1 MASPPVAAGSRR
13 LVINADDFGLS
24 EGVNRGIV
32 EAHLAG
38 TVTSTSL
45 LVNLPAFAD
54 ALRCRL
60 RAPKLGVG
68 LHFNLTAGPP
78 VAPIDR
84 VPSLCDAETGQFVS
98 LPRLIARSLSGRI
111 VPAEVTLEC
120 EAQLARL
127 RGAGVRVTHLDS
139 HRHVHLLPGI
149 WKAVRDTADRAGI
162 PVVRVPF
169 DAEAWI
175 GRRPSAFAE
184 QLSLRAAYRLAG
196 GGGYRAPVDHF
207 RGTSLFAVRQFRER
221 LLDVLDQIPAGVTEL
236 MVHPGYADD
245 EISRWDTYT
254 EPREREL
261 AALTDA
267 RVRHRL
273 AAGDFTLTTF
283 DAVATARPRR
293 AIPVRTAPQFSV
305 VVPAYNESR
314 YLPHLLDSIEVARRL
329 YSADSGA
336 VEVIVVD
343 NASTDNTREIARTRG
358 CTALLEPKR
367 VIGAV
372 RNTGAKVARG
382 DALVFIDADSQ
393 VHPETFI
400 RLQAAL
406 ESPAVLGGATGITMD
421 RWSPGIA
428 VTWFLL
434 DLWCRLTGWDTGV
447 LFCRREVFEA
457 IGGFDERLLFAEDL
471 ALYKELRR
479 VARERGQRF
488 VRLRGIRAVNSARKF
503 DQFGQWGWPI
513 ANTKIIWLAMFRSPR
528 ARGLIERHW
537 YEVKR

>member
-1 MASPPVAAGSRR
+1 MTAPPAAGTRR

-78 VAPIDR
+78 VAPPER
-84 VPSLCDAETGQFVS
+84 VPSLCDRATGQFVS
-98 LPRLIARSLSGRI
+98 LRRLIARTLAGRV

-127 RGAGVRVTHLDS
+127 RAAGVRVTHIDS

-149 WKAVRDTADRAGI
+149 WKAVRDTAERAGI

-184 QLSLRAAYRLAG
+184 QLSLRAAYRIAG
-196 GGGYRAPVDHF
+196 GKGLRAPVDHF
-207 RGTSLFAVRQFRER
+207 RGTSLFAVPNFREH
-221 LLDVLDQIPAGVTEL
+221 LLALLDQIPAGVTEL

-245 EISRWDTYT
+245 EILRWDTYT
-254 EPREREL
+254 APREREL

-267 RVRHRL
+267 RVRSRL

-283 DAVATARPRR
+283 EAVATAPPP
-293 AIPVRTAPQFSV
+293 APVPVRTAPRFSV

-314 YLPHLLDSIEVARRL
+314 YLPRLLDSLEVARRL
-329 YSADSGA
+329 YGGGAGA

-343 NASTDNTREIARTRG
+343 NGSTDGTREIARARG

-372 RNTGAKVARG
+372 RNTGARVARG
-382 DALVFIDADSQ
+382 DTLVFIDADSQ
-393 VHPETFI
+393 VHPETFL
-400 RLQAAL
+400 RLEAAL

-447 LFCRREVFEA
+447 LFCRRGIFEA
-457 IGGFDERLLFAEDL
+457 VGGFDERLLFAEDL

-488 VRLRGIRAVNSARKF
+488 VRLAGIRAVNSARKF
-503 DQFGQWGWPI
+503 EQFGQWGWPL
-513 ANTKIIWLAMFRSPR
+513 ANTKIIWLALVRSPR
-528 ARGLIERHW
+528 ARRLIERAW

>member
-1 MASPPVAAGSRR
+1 MTAPPAAGTRR

-78 VAPIDR
+78 VAPPER
-84 VPSLCDAETGQFVS
+84 VPSLCDRATGQFVS
-98 LPRLIARSLSGRI
+98 LRRLIARTLAGRV

-127 RGAGVRVTHLDS
+127 RAAGVRVTHIDS

-149 WKAVRDTADRAGI
+149 WKAVRDTAERAGI

-184 QLSLRAAYRLAG
+184 QLSLRAAYRIAG
-196 GGGYRAPVDHF
+196 GKGLRAPVDHF
-207 RGTSLFAVRQFRER
+207 RGTSLFAVPNFREH
-221 LLDVLDQIPAGVTEL
+221 LLALLDQIPAGVTEL

-245 EISRWDTYT
+245 EILRWDTYT
-254 EPREREL
+254 APREREL

-267 RVRHRL
+267 RVRSRL

-283 DAVATARPRR
+283 EAVATAPPP
-293 AIPVRTAPQFSV
+293 APVPVRTAPRFSV

-314 YLPHLLDSIEVARRL
+314 YLPRLLDSLEVARRL
-329 YSADSGA
+329 YGGGAGA

-343 NASTDNTREIARTRG
+343 NGSTDGTREIARARG

-372 RNTGAKVARG
+372 RNTGARVARG
-382 DALVFIDADSQ
+382 DTLVFIDADSQ
-393 VHPETFI
+393 VHPETFL
-400 RLQAAL
+400 RLEAAL

-447 LFCRREVFEA
+447 LFCRREIFEA
-457 IGGFDERLLFAEDL
+457 VGGFDERLLFAEDL

-488 VRLRGIRAVNSARKF
+488 VRLAGIRAVNSARKF
-503 DQFGQWGWPI
+503 EQFGQWGWPL
-513 ANTKIIWLAMFRSPR
+513 ANTKIIWLALVRSPR
-528 ARGLIERHW
+528 ARRLIERAW